1 MMAHHASAKKR
12 IRQTKKRTQVNRAR
26 ISRIR
31 TFLRKV
37 ESAIAIGKKDEA
49 VAAYREAQPELMRGA
64 SKGVVHPNLVARKLS
79 RLAHRIKLMP
89 S

>member
-1 MMAHHASAKKR
+1 MMAQHASAKKR
-12 IRQTKKRTQVNRAR
+12 IRQTKKRTEVNRAR

-37 ESAIAIGKKDEA
+37 ETAIAGGKKDEA
-49 VAAYREAQPELMRGA
+49 AAAYNQAQPELMRGA
-64 SKGVVHPNLVARKLS
+64 TKGVVHRNLVARKLS
-79 RLAHRIKLMP
+79 RLAQRIKTMP

>member
-1 MMAHHASAKKR
+1 MMAQHASAKKR
-12 IRQTKKRTQVNRAR
+12 IRQTKKRTEVNRAR

-37 ESAIAIGKKDEA
+37 ETAIAGGKKDEA
-49 VAAYREAQPELMRGA
+49 AAAYNQAQPELMRGA
-64 SKGVVHPNLVARKLS
+64 TRRVVHRNLVARKLY
-79 RLAHRIKLMP
+79 RLAQRIKTMP

>member
-1 MMAHHASAKKR
+1 MMAQHASAKKR
-12 IRQTKKRTQVNRAR
+12 IRQTKKRTEVNRAR

-37 ESAIAIGKKDEA
+37 ETAIAGGKKDEA
-49 VAAYREAQPELMRGA
+49 AAVYNQAQPELMRGA
-64 SKGVVHPNLVARKLS
+64 TKGVVHRNLVARKLS
-79 RLAHRIKLMP
+79 RLAQRIKTMP